1 MFHFNWHGASSQTP
15 TTIATVEGSI
25 SLPPTPASIAED
37 YAEIAD
43 EPCSKES
50 SNSHMTTDVKSSEK
64 YEPKADDN
72 RPDITGSSHY
82 YNNCALTQVDKTN
95 RYLYVTRASP

>member
-1 MFHFNWHGASSQTP
+1 MKPFSQTP
-15 TTIATVEGSI
+15 TTIATVDDSI
-25 SLPPTPASIAED
+25 SLPPTPANIAGD

-50 SNSHMTTDVKSSEK
+50 SNSHMTTDEK
-64 YEPKADDN
+64 YRPNADNN
-72 RPDITGSSHY
+72 RSDITGSSHY
-82 YNNCALTQVDKTN
+82 YSNCALTQVDKTN